1 MEGLT
6 IVQHPLLARALTH
19 IRDRQTPTPEFRQRV
34 DEAAQLLAFEVTRG
48 LETRKV
54 QVETPLM
61 MASGVAL
68 KRDVVLVPV
77 LRAGV
82 SMLDAFLRTVPDA
95 TVGFVGQKR
104 DEKTLEASTYLFNV
118 PAKVATAD
126 VIVLDP
132 MLATGGS
139 AVATIAMLRERGAKR
154 IRTVHLLAA
163 PEGVRRVHKAFPDV
177 PIFIAALDRKLNG
190 DGFIVPGLGDAGDRS
205 FGT

>member
-19 IRDRQTPTPEFRQRV
+19 IRDRQTPTPEFRQWV

>member
-6 IVQHPLLARALTH
+6 VVQHPLLARALTH
-19 IRDRQTPTPEFRQRV
+19 IRDRQTPTPEFRRWI
-34 DEAAQLLAFEVTRG
+34 DEAARLLAFEVTRG

-54 QVETPLM
+54 IVETPLTKT
-61 MASGVAL
+61 SGVAL
-68 KRDVVLVPV
+68 KREVVLVPI

-118 PAKVATAD
+118 PERVAAAD
-126 VIVLDP
+126 VILLDP

-139 AVATIAMLRERGAKR
+139 AVATIALLRERGAKR
-154 IRTVHLLAA
+154 IRTVHILAV
-163 PEGVRRVHKAFPDV
+163 PEGVRRVHEAFPDV
-177 PIFIAALDRKLNG
+177 PVFCASLDRKLNR

>member
-19 IRDRQTPTPEFRQRV
+19 IRDRQTPTPEFRQWV

-82 SMLDAFLRTVPDA
+82 SMLDAFLRTIPDA

-104 DEKTLEASTYLFNV
+104 DEKTLVASTYLFNV

-126 VIVLDP
+126 VILLDP